1 MTLVPPVPPI
11 QMEQGALRQDKSD
24 ETTVAAAEV
33 GAKFAAGVVVGAA
46 LIAPVGVGF
55 VGGAGVGVAPVA
67 R

>member
-1 MTLVPPVPPI
+1 MTLVPPVPPT
-11 QMEQGALRQDKSD
+11 QRDKGALRQDKSD
-24 ETTVAAAEV
+24 VTTVAAAEV

-46 LIAPVGVGF
+46 LIAPVGVAF